1 MASGNLSRRDFIRG
15 TGATLAGLAIGSAL
29 PGIAT
34 VMAEEKQAET
44 KVRVA
49 YFSPTQGTLNAAAAL
64 AERISPAPQYED
76 LTLPANRE
84 KELAFAADELA
95 IFAAPSYGGRTPN
108 VNLFANVK
116 GEGTPAVVLA
126 AYGNRHYDDQLAEM
140 RHIVEQRGFKVIG
153 AIGVITPHVFSEK
166 LGRNR
171 PNQADRAT
179 IAAFAAKIQEKLAA
193 SQLDAIEIPGNPEPP
208 VKELKTATKEFKA
221 ENCVNCKM
229 CVNMCP
235 VRAIDN
241 DTLAIDE
248 AVCVACQ
255 RCTYVCEFGARTY
268 DPAGPRAYL
277 ESNYFKARPIEYFL

>member
-1 MASGNLSRRDFIRG
+1 MRQDLNRREFLKG
-15 TGATLAGLAIGSAL
+15 TGLVLAGAAVSSVVPGLVLAEDKPAVI
-29 PGIAT
+29 
-34 VMAEEKQAET
+34 
-44 KVRVA
+44 KVRA
-49 YFSPTQGTLNAAAAL
+49 AFFSPTQGTRNAVAAL
-64 AERISPAPQYED
+64 AESLCESPVYED
-76 LTLPANRE
+76 LTLPASRE
-84 KELAFAADELA
+84 KEVLFAADELA
-95 IFAAPSYGGRTPN
+95 VFAAPSYGGRTPN
-108 VNLFANVK
+108 VDLFSNVK
-116 GEGTPAVVLA
+116 GDGTPAVVMA

-171 PNQADRAT
+171 PNVDDRAV
-179 IAAFAAKIQEKLAA
+179 IAKFAEKIKEKLAA
-193 SQLDAIEIPGNPEPP
+193 GDTRAIEIPGNPEPP
-208 VKELKTATKEFKA
+208 VKDLKTATKEFKA
-221 ENCVNCKM
+221 ENCVNCKV

-241 DTLAIDE
+241 DSLVIDE

-277 ESNYFKARPIEYFL
+277 ESNYYKPKAIESFL